1 MSDERRGG
9 SAAGPTTAGLTTAG
23 PSTAVAAR
31 NGVGFVSHEAT
42 LVERTGPGTTVV
54 VVPGLDGHE
63 VGPTDVLTWVWFP
76 ERSLP
81 AGQTEPAERD
91 LDGFWAATAFAL
103 DVVFTDGTRLSD
115 GASGAH
121 PFDQA
126 GAVDQARAVDQYG
139 DAVTPEAQDDA
150 RKQWVDQWNRRTV
163 ELSAH
168 VGRVVDRLEARL
180 GRADQPAPATGA
192 ASTGWISAGAV
203 ATGTDDG
210 AAAADRPVRGWLDD
224 VRIEPAGPA
233 TGALPADARPLDH
246 VRTTRGTH
254 SSGTFSRGNNAPLVG
269 LPHGGVFGLPMTN
282 AADSR
287 WPYAYQEHNRPSDN
301 RPTIQAF
308 ATSHLP
314 SPWMADR
321 GVFQVMPSPLADP
334 DVDRTARA
342 LGFDHVDELDGP
354 HRYRVT
360 LDQDV
365 TAEMTAGEFA
375 LAWRF
380 TGVRSIV
387 LDHHGVLRSCT
398 VRLEDGTAVVDALLD
413 DRAETPPHH
422 VHLRIANA
430 VADHTTFVDGLLR
443 GRVEVSGDTDVLL
456 GISTVS
462 AEDAAANLRAAGD
475 FDTMRRHAED
485 RWTAELDTLQVEGA
499 TPDQLVSLYSGLY
512 RAFLYPTRAGETAL
526 VRETDPA
533 GRPRHRSPYGDVLSE
548 PIRDEPGPEVVDGPL
563 TTTNG
568 FWDTY
573 RTAWPLLALLTPDT
587 AADLA
592 EGVVGHFTD
601 GGWTPRWSAPGAEDV
616 MTGTTSDTVFADL
629 VAKGV
634 DGFDV
639 AQAYRS
645 AVRNATVPA
654 RDRRVGRKG
663 SLPGLFRGYV
673 DTATGEGMS
682 WTLDAAI
689 NDWGVAVLANA
700 MADRAVAAGDDS
712 SAARYRAEHEWFAR
726 RSLQYRN
733 VFDRERGFFIGR
745 TPDGG
750 WRGAG
755 PDGGFDPDVWGSD
768 YTETNAWGTMFTAPH
783 DSAGVVDL
791 HGGPAA
797 FDQAFARFWARRE
810 TGGTDRSGS
819 YGFAIHEMT
828 EARDVRMGMLGLSNQ
843 PAHHIPFFPMSTGRH
858 DDAHRVVRECLE
870 RLFVGSDLGQGYPG
884 DEDNGEMSAWYVFA
898 TIGLYPLAPSTG
910 TYVIVPPSVRRTVLH
925 RAGGAST
932 VIETTGSGA
941 YIASVTV
948 DGEPW
953 ESVSIPHAVVVG
965 ASHIDVALAETP
977 QGWAADTRPTSASAL
992 HGYRDTPDD
1001 VLPVGVS
1008 PLTDDTGLSVVSLGA
1023 GESVVVPVTVSAA
1036 SLVTVTVAAA
1046 GTGSWRIVLRD
1057 ADGAAVHV
1065 LDGRDEVFDWDAQ
1078 TRVFPFAGGVD
1089 GGTLSF
1095 EALTPIALTQL
1106 QLVAA
1111 DGSAL

>member
-1 MSDERRGG
+1 MSDVRRGG
-9 SAAGPTTAGLTTAG
+9 PTTDSPTNTG
-23 PSTAVAAR
+23 PVTAVAAR
-31 NGVGFVSHEAT
+31 NGVGFVSQEAT
-42 LVERTGPGTTVV
+42 LVEQTGPGETVQV
-54 VVPGLDGHE
+54 LRGLTGRE

-81 AGQTEPAERD
+81 EGQTEPAVRD

-103 DVVFTDGTRLSD
+103 DVVFTDGTRLSEG
-115 GASGAH
+115 GA
-121 PFDQA
+121 
-126 GAVDQARAVDQYG
+126 RDQYG
-139 DAVTPEAQDDA
+139 DVVTPAGQDDA
-150 RKQWVDQWNRRTV
+150 GKQWVDQWNRRTV
-163 ELSAH
+163 DLSAAA
-168 VGRVVDRLEARL
+168 GRVVDRLEARL
-180 GRADQPAPATGA
+180 GRADRPASVGGP
-192 ASTGWISAGAV
+192 SA
-203 ATGTDDG
+203 
-210 AAAADRPVRGWLDD
+210 RSVRGWLDD

-282 AADSR
+282 ASDSR
-287 WPYAYQEHNRPSDN
+287 WPYAYQEHNRASDN

-321 GVFQVMPSPLADP
+321 GVFQVMPSPLASPDP
-334 DVDRTARA
+334 DRTARA

-354 HRYRVT
+354 HRYQVA
-360 LDQDV
+360 LDEGV
-365 TAEMTAGEFA
+365 TAELTAGEFA

-380 TGVRSIV
+380 TGARSVV
-387 LDHHGVLRSCT
+387 LDHHGVLRSCA
-398 VRLEDGTAVVDALLD
+398 VRVEDGTAVVDALLD

-430 VADHTTFVDGLLR
+430 VAEHTAFVDGELR
-443 GRVEVSGDTDVLL
+443 GWVEVAGDTDVLL

-462 AEDAAANLRAAGD
+462 AEDAVANLAAAGD
-475 FDTMRRHAED
+475 FDAMREHAEE
-485 RWTAELDTLQVEGA
+485 RWVAELDVLQVEGA
-499 TPDQLVSLYSGLY
+499 TEDQLVSLYSGLY
-512 RAFLYPTRAGETAL
+512 RAFLYPTRAGETA
-526 VRETDPA
+526 RT
-533 GRPRHRSPYGDVLSE
+533 GSPRHRSPYGAVLSE
-548 PIRDEPGPEVVDGPL
+548 PIRDEPGPEIVEGPL

-592 EGVVGHFTD
+592 EGVVGHFVD

-639 AQAYRS
+639 EQAYRS
-645 AVRNATVPA
+645 ALRNATVPSP
-654 RDRRVGRKG
+654 DRRVGRKG

-689 NDWGVAVLANA
+689 NDWGVAVLADA
-700 MADRAVAAGDDS
+700 MAQRAAAAGDT
-712 SAARYRAEHEWFAR
+712 AGGARYRAEHEWFAR

-733 VFDRERGFFIGR
+733 VFDRDRGFFIGR
-745 TPDGG
+745 TPDGS
-750 WRGAG
+750 WRAGA
-755 PDGGFDPDVWGSD
+755 DFDPDGWGSD

-783 DSAGVVDL
+783 DSAGIVDL

-797 FDQAFARFWARRE
+797 FDAAFDRFTERRE
-810 TGGTDRSGS
+810 TGRTDRSGS

-843 PAHHIPFFPMSTGRH
+843 PAHHIPFFPMATGRH
-858 DDAHRVVRECLE
+858 DDAHRIVRECLD

-910 TYVIVPPSVRRTVLH
+910 TYVLVPPAVRRTVL
-925 RAGGAST
+925 RRPGGSPT
-932 VIETTGSGA
+932 VIETAGTGRF
-941 YIASVTV
+941 IASVTV

-953 ESVSIPHAVVVG
+953 TSISIPHAVVVG
-965 ASHIDVALAETP
+965 ASRIVVALSETP
-977 QGWAADTRPTSASAL
+977 VGWAADTRPTSASEQ

-1001 VLPVGVS
+1001 VLPVGAS
-1008 PLTDDTGLSVVSLGA
+1008 PLTDDAGRTVVSLAA
-1023 GESVVVPVTVSAA
+1023 GESVDVPVSVAAA
-1036 SLVTVTVAAA
+1036 SLVTVTAATP
-1046 GTGSWRIVLRD
+1046 GTASWRITLRS
-1057 ADGAAVHV
+1057 ADGYVVHT
-1065 LDGRDEVFDWDAQ
+1065 LDGLDEEFAWAGQ

-1089 GGTLSF
+1089 GGTLTF
-1095 EALTPIALTQL
+1095 LALTPVALTQL

-1111 DGSAL
+1111 DGGTR

>member
-1 MSDERRGG
+1 MSDERRG
-9 SAAGPTTAGLTTAG
+9 SPTTDSPTSTG
-23 PSTAVAAR
+23 PVTAVAAR
-31 NGVGFVSHEAT
+31 NGVGFVSRQAT
-42 LVERTGPGTTVV
+42 LIEQTDPRGTVQ
-54 VVPGLDGHE
+54 VVPGFAGRE
-63 VGPTDVLTWVWFP
+63 VGLTDVLTWVWFP

-81 AGQTEPAERD
+81 EGQTEPGVSD
-91 LDGFWAATAFAL
+91 LDRFWAATAFAL
-103 DVVFTDGTRLSD
+103 DVVFTDRTRLSD
-115 GASGAH
+115 GVGDAL
-121 PFDQA
+121 
-126 GAVDQARAVDQYG
+126 ARDQYG

-163 ELSAH
+163 DLSA
-168 VGRVVDRLEARL
+168 VAGKVVDRLEARL
-180 GRADQPAPATGA
+180 GRADGPASADGPDPAVDRAVRADAGPAADA
-192 ASTGWISAGAV
+192 ASA
-203 ATGTDDG
+203 ATVRT
-210 AAAADRPVRGWLDD
+210 VRGWLDD
-224 VRIEPAGPA
+224 VRIEPAGPG
-233 TGALPADARPLDH
+233 TGAVPPGGRPLDS

-282 AADSR
+282 ASDSR

-301 RPTIQAF
+301 RPAIQAF

-321 GVFQVMPSPLADP
+321 GVFQVMPSPLAEP

-354 HRYRVT
+354 HRYRVG
-360 LDQDV
+360 LDEGV

-380 TGVRSIV
+380 TGVRSVV
-387 LDHHGVLRSCT
+387 LDHHGVLRSCS
-398 VRLEDGTAVVDALLD
+398 VRLEDGAVVVDALLD
-413 DRAETPPHH
+413 DRPETPPHH
-422 VHLRIANA
+422 VHVRIINA
-430 VADHTTFVDGLLR
+430 VAEHTTVVDGELR
-443 GRVEVSGDTDVLL
+443 GWVEVTGDTDVLL

-462 AEDAAANLRAAGD
+462 AEDAVANLRAAGD
-475 FDTMRRHAED
+475 FTAMREQAED
-485 RWTAELDTLQVEGA
+485 RWVAELDVLQVEGA
-499 TPDQLVSLYSGLY
+499 TDDQLVSLYSGLY

-526 VRETDPA
+526 DGT
-533 GRPRHRSPYGDVLSE
+533 PRHRSPYGDVLSE

-639 AQAYRS
+639 EQAYRS

-689 NDWGVAVLANA
+689 NDWGVAVLARV
-700 MADRAVAAGDDS
+700 MAERAAAAGD
-712 SAARYRAEHEWFAR
+712 AAGEARYRAEHEWFAR

-745 TPDGG
+745 TPDGS
-750 WRGAG
+750 WRDDSD

-783 DSAGVVDL
+783 DGAGVVDL
-791 HGGPAA
+791 HGGPAG
-797 FDQAFARFWARRE
+797 FDAAFARFSARPE
-810 TGGTDRSGS
+810 TGATDRSGS

-828 EARDVRMGMLGLSNQ
+828 EARDIRMGMLGLSNQ
-843 PAHHIPFFPMSTGRH
+843 PAHHIPFFPMFTGRH
-858 DDAHRVVRECLE
+858 DDAHRIVRECLD

-910 TYVIVPPSVRRTVLH
+910 TYVLVPPSVRRTVL
-925 RAGGAST
+925 RPPGSGSPT
-932 VIETTGSGA
+932 VIETTGTGRFIGA
-941 YIASVTV
+941 VTV
-948 DGEPW
+948 DDEPW
-953 ESVSIPHAVVVG
+953 GSISIPHAVVVG
-965 ASHIDVALAETP
+965 ASWIVVALSETP
-977 QGWAADTRPTSASAL
+977 VGWAADTRPTSASEQ

-1001 VLPVGVS
+1001 VLPVGAS
-1008 PLTDDTGLSVVSLGA
+1008 PLTDDTGLTQVALAA
-1023 GESVVVPVTVSAA
+1023 GEGVVVPVTVAAA
-1036 SLVTVTVAAA
+1036 SLVTVTAAAA
-1046 GTGSWRIVLRD
+1046 GTASWRIVLRD
-1057 ADGAAVHV
+1057 ADERVVHQ
-1065 LDGRDEVFDWDAQ
+1065 LDAQDEEFVWAGQ
-1078 TRVFPFAGGVD
+1078 TRVFPFAGGVSA
-1089 GGTLSF
+1089 GTLSF
-1095 EALTPIALTQL
+1095 EAVTPVTLTQL
-1106 QLVAA
+1106 QCIAA
-1111 DGSAL
+1111 DGSPS

>member
-1 MSDERRGG
+1 MSDVRRGG
-9 SAAGPTTAGLTTAG
+9 PTAVGPTAGPT
-23 PSTAVAAR
+23 TAVAAR
-31 NGVGFVSHEAT
+31 NGVGFVSQEAT
-42 LVERTGPGTTVV
+42 LIEQTGPGATVV
-54 VVPGLDGHE
+54 VVPGPAGQE

-81 AGQTEPAERD
+81 DGQTEPAEAD

-103 DVVFTDGTRLSD
+103 DIVFTDGTRLSV
-115 GASGAH
+115 GSGT
-121 PFDQA
+121 DS
-126 GAVDQARAVDQYG
+126 ARDQYG
-139 DAVTPEAQDDA
+139 DIVTPEAQDDA

-163 ELSAH
+163 DLSAH
-168 VGRVVDRLEARL
+168 AGRVVDRLEARL
-180 GRADQPAPATGA
+180 GRTDRPAPAPA
-192 ASTGWISAGAV
+192 PDP
-203 ATGTDDG
+203 TDG
-210 AAAADRPVRGWLDD
+210 VVRTVRGWLDD

-301 RPTIQAF
+301 RPAVQAF

-360 LDQDV
+360 LDEGV

-387 LDHHGVLRSCT
+387 LDHHGVLRSCE
-398 VRLEDGTAVVDALLD
+398 VRIEDGTTIVDALLD

-422 VHLRIANA
+422 VHLRIGNA
-430 VADHTTFVDGLLR
+430 VAEHTTVVDGLLR
-443 GRVEVSGDTDVLL
+443 GSVEVAGDSDVLL

-462 AEDAAANLRAAGD
+462 AADAVANLDAAGD
-475 FDTMRRHAED
+475 FDAMRRHAED
-485 RWTAELDTLQVEGA
+485 RWVAELDTLQVEGA
-499 TPDQLVSLYSGLY
+499 TEDQLVSIYSGLY

-526 VRETDPA
+526 VHQDDPA
-533 GRPRHRSPYGDVLSE
+533 GSPRHRSPYGSVLTE

-592 EGVVGHFTD
+592 EGVVGHFAD

-634 DGFDV
+634 DGFDLE
-639 AQAYRS
+639 QAYRS
-645 AVRNATVPA
+645 ALRNATVPA

-689 NDWGVAVLANA
+689 NDWGVAVLADA
-700 MADRAVAAGDDS
+700 LADRAVGAGDDVG
-712 SAARYRAEHEWFAR
+712 AARYRAEHEWFAR

-745 TPDGG
+745 TPDGA
-750 WRGAG
+750 WR
-755 PDGGFDPDVWGSD
+755 DDFDPDVWGSD

-783 DSAGVVDL
+783 DSAGVVQL
-791 HGGPAA
+791 HGGPAG
-797 FDQAFARFWARRE
+797 FDDAFARFWARRE

-828 EARDVRMGMLGLSNQ
+828 EARDIRMGMLGLSNQ
-843 PAHHIPFFPMSTGRH
+843 PAHHIPFLPMATGRH

-870 RLFVGSDLGQGYPG
+870 RLFVGSDIGQGYPG

-910 TYVIVPPSVRRTVLH
+910 TYVIVPPSVRRTVLN
-925 RAGGAST
+925 RAGGSPT

-941 YIASVTV
+941 FIAAVTV

-965 ASHIDVALAETP
+965 ASRIEVALTDTP
-977 QGWAADTRPTSASAL
+977 RGWAADSRPASASVL

-1001 VLPVGVS
+1001 VLPVGAS
-1008 PLTDDTGLSVVSLGA
+1008 PLTDDTGATVVALEA
-1023 GESVVVPVTVSAA
+1023 GESATVPVTVEAV

-1046 GTGSWRIVLRD
+1046 GTASWRIVLRD
-1057 ADGAAVHV
+1057 VDGAAVHV
-1065 LDGRDEVFDWDAQ
+1065 LEGRDEVFDWAGQ
-1078 TRVFPFAGGVD
+1078 TRVFPFDGGVH
-1089 GGTLSF
+1089 GGTLTF
-1095 EALTPIALTQL
+1095 HALTPITLSQL
-1106 QLVAA
+1106 QLIAA
-1111 DGSAL
+1111 DGTS

>member
-9 SAAGPTTAGLTTAG
+9 PTADSPTNTGPV
-23 PSTAVAAR
+23 TAVAAR
-31 NGVGFVSHEAT
+31 NGVGFVSQQAT
-42 LVERTGPGTTVV
+42 LVEQTDPRGTVQ
-54 VVPGLDGHE
+54 VVPGFAGRE
-63 VGPTDVLTWVWFP
+63 VGRADVLTWVWFP

-81 AGQTEPAERD
+81 EGQTEPAVRD

-103 DVVFTDGTRLSD
+103 DIVFTDGTRLSEG
-115 GASGAH
+115 GA
-121 PFDQA
+121 
-126 GAVDQARAVDQYG
+126 RDQYG
-139 DAVTPEAQDDA
+139 EPVTPEAQDDA

-163 ELSAH
+163 DLSA
-168 VGRVVDRLEARL
+168 VAGRVVDRLEARL
-180 GRADQPAPATGA
+180 GRADRPATVDG
-192 ASTGWISAGAV
+192 SDSA
-203 ATGTDDG
+203 
-210 AAAADRPVRGWLDD
+210 VRGWLDD
-224 VRIEPAGPA
+224 VRIEPAGLR
-233 TGALPADARPLDH
+233 TGAVPPGCRPLDH

-282 AADSR
+282 ASDNR

-321 GVFQVMPSPLADP
+321 GVFQVMPSPLVSP
-334 DVDRTARA
+334 DVDRAARA

-360 LDQDV
+360 LDEGV
-365 TAEMTAGEFA
+365 AAEMTAGEFA

-380 TGVRSIV
+380 TGIRSVV
-387 LDHHGVLRSCT
+387 LDHHGVLRSCS

-422 VHLRIANA
+422 VYVRIAHA
-430 VADHTTFVDGLLR
+430 VADNTAFVDGELR
-443 GRVEVSGDTDVLL
+443 GWIEVAGDTDVLL

-462 AEDAAANLRAAGD
+462 AEDAVANLAAAGD
-475 FDTMRRHAED
+475 FDTMREHAEE
-485 RWTAELDTLQVEGA
+485 RWVAELDVLRVEGA
-499 TPDQLVSLYSGLY
+499 TEDQLVSLYSGLY

-526 VRETDPA
+526 DGT
-533 GRPRHRSPYGDVLSE
+533 PRHRSPYGDVLTE

-592 EGVVGHFTD
+592 EGVVGHFAD

-639 AQAYRS
+639 EQAYRS

-689 NDWGVAVLANA
+689 NDWGVAVLARV
-700 MADRAVAAGDDS
+700 MAERAAAAGD
-712 SAARYRAEHEWFAR
+712 AGGEARYRAEHEWFAR

-745 TPDGG
+745 TPDGC
-750 WRGAG
+750 WR
-755 PDGGFDPDVWGSD
+755 DDFDPDVWGSD

-783 DSAGVVDL
+783 DGAGVVDL

-797 FDQAFARFWARRE
+797 FDEAFARFSERRE
-810 TGGTDRSGS
+810 TGGTEHSGS

-828 EARDVRMGMLGLSNQ
+828 EARDIRMGMLGLSNQ
-843 PAHHIPFFPMSTGRH
+843 PAHHIPFFPMFTGRH
-858 DDAHRVVRECLE
+858 DDAHRIVRECLD

-910 TYVIVPPSVRRTVLH
+910 TYVLVPPSVRRTVL
-925 RAGGAST
+925 RPPGNGSPT
-932 VIETTGSGA
+932 VIETTGTGRF
-941 YIASVTV
+941 IAAVTV
-948 DGEPW
+948 DDEPW
-953 ESVSIPHAVVVG
+953 ESISIPHAVVVG
-965 ASHIDVALAETP
+965 ASRIVVALSETP
-977 QGWAADTRPTSASAL
+977 VGWAADTRPTSASEH

-1008 PLTDDTGLSVVSLGA
+1008 PLTDDTGLTRVALAA
-1023 GESVVVPVTVSAA
+1023 GESVVVPVTVAAA
-1036 SLVTVTVAAA
+1036 SLVTVTAAEA
-1046 GTGSWRIVLRD
+1046 GRSSWRITLRD
-1057 ADGAAVHV
+1057 ADDRVVHQ
-1065 LDGRDEVFDWDAQ
+1065 LDAQDEEFVWAGQ
-1078 TRVFPFAGGVD
+1078 TRVFPFAGGVSA
-1089 GGTLSF
+1089 GTLSF
-1095 EALTPIALTQL
+1095 EAVTPVTLTQL

-1111 DGSAL
+1111 DGSAS

>member
-1 MSDERRGG
+1 MSDARRGG
-9 SAAGPTTAGLTTAG
+9 PT
-23 PSTAVAAR
+23 TAVAAR
-31 NGVGFVSHEAT
+31 NGVGFVSQEAT
-42 LVERTGPGTTVV
+42 PIAQTDARGTVQV
-54 VVPGLDGHE
+54 LPEHAGRE

-81 AGQTEPAERD
+81 EGQTEPTVPD

-103 DVVFTDGTRLSD
+103 DVVFTDGTRLSAG
-115 GASGAH
+115 GA
-121 PFDQA
+121 
-126 GAVDQARAVDQYG
+126 RDQYG
-139 DAVTPEAQDDA
+139 DAVTPEGQDDA

-163 ELSAH
+163 DLSAH
-168 VGRVVDRLEARL
+168 AGKVVDRLEARL
-180 GRADQPAPATGA
+180 GRSDRPAPA
-192 ASTGWISAGAV
+192 AGSGRA
-203 ATGTDDG
+203 
-210 AAAADRPVRGWLDD
+210 VRGWLDD
-224 VRIEPAGPA
+224 VRIEPAGPG
-233 TGALPADARPLDH
+233 TGAVPPGRRPLDF

-254 SSGTFSRGNNAPLVG
+254 SSGTFSRGNTAPLVG
-269 LPHGGVFGLPMTN
+269 LPHGGVFGLPMTRASDN
-282 AADSR
+282 R

-321 GVFQVMPSPLADP
+321 GVFQVMPSPLASP
-334 DVDRTARA
+334 HVDRTARA

-354 HRYRVT
+354 HRYRVA
-360 LDQDV
+360 LDEGV

-380 TGVRSIV
+380 TGVRSVV

-398 VRLEDGTAVVDALLD
+398 VRLEDGTAVIDALLD

-422 VHLRIANA
+422 VHVRIANA
-430 VADHTTFVDGLLR
+430 VADHTTIVDGELR
-443 GRVEVSGDTDVLL
+443 GWIEVTGDTDVLL

-462 AEDAAANLRAAGD
+462 AEGAVADLDAAGD
-475 FDTMRRHAED
+475 FDTMREHAEE
-485 RWTAELDTLQVEGA
+485 RWVAELDVIQVEGA
-499 TPDQLVSLYSGLY
+499 TEDQLVSLYSGLY

-526 VRETDPA
+526 TGSPK
-533 GRPRHRSPYGDVLSE
+533 HRSPYGSVLSE

-634 DGFDV
+634 DAFDV

-645 AVRNATVPA
+645 ALRNATVPA

-663 SLPGLFRGYV
+663 SLAGLFRGYV

-682 WTLDAAI
+682 WTLDAAV
-689 NDWGVAVLANA
+689 NDWGVAVLAGA
-700 MADRAVAAGDDS
+700 MADRAAADGDP
-712 SAARYRAEHEWFAR
+712 AGEARYRAEHEWFAR

-733 VFDRERGFFIGR
+733 VFDRERGFFVGR

-750 WRGAG
+750 WRGTG
-755 PDGGFDPDVWGSD
+755 PDDAFDPDVWGSD

-783 DSAGVVDL
+783 DGAGVVDL
-791 HGGPAA
+791 HGGPAG
-797 FDQAFARFWARRE
+797 FDEAFARFWARRE
-810 TGGTDRSGS
+810 TGATDRSGS

-828 EARDVRMGMLGLSNQ
+828 EARDIRMGMLGLSNQ

-858 DDAHRVVRECLE
+858 DDAHRIVRECLE

-884 DEDNGEMSAWYVFA
+884 DEDNGEMSGWYVFA

-910 TYVIVPPSVRRTVLH
+910 TYVIVPPSVRRSVLH
-925 RAGGAST
+925 REGGRST

-941 YIASVTV
+941 FIASVTV

-953 ESVSIPHAVVVG
+953 ASISIPHAVVRG
-965 ASHIDVALAETP
+965 ASHIVVALSETP
-977 QGWAADTRPTSASAL
+977 TGWASDTRPASASAV

-1001 VLPVGVS
+1001 VLPVGAS
-1008 PLTDDTGLSVVSLGA
+1008 PLTDDTGSTQVALAA
-1023 GESVVVPVTVSAA
+1023 GESVVVPVTVAAA
-1036 SLVTVTVAAA
+1036 SLVTVTAAVA
-1046 GTGSWRIVLRD
+1046 GRSSWRITLRD
-1057 ADGAAVHV
+1057 AEERLVHE
-1065 LDGRDEVFDWDAQ
+1065 LDGRDEEFTWPGQ

-1089 GGTLSF
+1089 DGTLTFS
-1095 EALTPIALTQL
+1095 AVAPVVLTQL
-1106 QLVAA
+1106 QLIAA
-1111 DGSAL
+1111 DGAAH

>member
-1 MSDERRGG
+1 MSDARRGG
-9 SAAGPTTAGLTTAG
+9 PEAADPTTVG
-23 PSTAVAAR
+23 PNTAVAAR

-42 LVERTGPGTTVV
+42 PVEQTDPGETVQV
-54 VVPGLDGHE
+54 LPGSAGRE
-63 VGPTDVLTWVWFP
+63 VGPADVLTWVWFP

-81 AGQTEPAERD
+81 EGQTEPAVSD

-103 DVVFTDGTRLSD
+103 DIVFTDGTRLSEG
-115 GASGAH
+115 GA
-121 PFDQA
+121 
-126 GAVDQARAVDQYG
+126 RDQYG

-163 ELSAH
+163 DLSAH

-180 GRADQPAPATGA
+180 GRADRPAPVTGP
-192 ASTGWISAGAV
+192 
-203 ATGTDDG
+203 
-210 AAAADRPVRGWLDD
+210 DRPVRGWVDD
-224 VRIEPAGPA
+224 VRIEPVDPA

-282 AADSR
+282 AADNR

-301 RPTIQAF
+301 RPAIQAF

-354 HRYRVT
+354 HRYRVA
-360 LDQDV
+360 LDAGV

-387 LDHHGVLRSCT
+387 LDHHGVLRSST

-422 VHLRIANA
+422 VHLRITNA
-430 VADHTTFVDGLLR
+430 LAEHTTFVDGLLR

-462 AEDAAANLRAAGD
+462 AEDAAANLDAAGD
-475 FDTMRRHAED
+475 FDAMRRHAED

-499 TPDQLVSLYSGLY
+499 TRDQLVSLYSGLY

-526 VRETDPA
+526 VHQTDPA
-533 GRPRHRSPYGDVLSE
+533 GSPRHRSPYGDVLSE

-700 MADRAVAAGDDS
+700 MADRAVAAGDDVG
-712 SAARYRAEHEWFAR
+712 AARHRAEHEWFAR

-745 TPDGG
+745 TPDGN
-750 WRGAG
+750 WRDAG
-755 PDGGFDPDVWGSD
+755 PAADSDPDGGFDPDVWGSD

-783 DSAGVVDL
+783 DGAGVVDL

-828 EARDVRMGMLGLSNQ
+828 EARDIRMGMLGLSNQ
-843 PAHHIPFFPMSTGRH
+843 PAHHIPFFPMFTGRH
-858 DDAHRVVRECLE
+858 DDAHRIVRECLE

-910 TYVIVPPSVRRTVLH
+910 TYVLVPPSVRRTVLN
-925 RAGGAST
+925 RGGGAST

-965 ASHIDVALAETP
+965 ATRIEVALAETP
-977 QGWAADTRPTSASAL
+977 QGWAADSRPASASAL

-1001 VLPVGVS
+1001 VLPVGAS
-1008 PLTDDTGLSVVSLGA
+1008 PLTDDTGATVVSLGA
-1023 GESVVVPVTVSAA
+1023 GESVVVPVTVSQA
-1036 SLVTVTVAAA
+1036 SLVTVTVATA
-1046 GTGSWRIVLRD
+1046 GTGAWRIVLRD
-1057 ADGAAVHV
+1057 TDGAAVHV
-1065 LDGRDEVFDWDAQ
+1065 LVGADETFDRDGQ
-1078 TRVFPFAGGVD
+1078 TRAFPFAGGVD
-1089 GGTLSF
+1089 GGTLAF
-1095 EALTPIALTQL
+1095 EALTPVALTQL
-1106 QLVAA
+1106 QLIAA
-1111 DGSAL
+1111 DGTAR

>member
-1 MSDERRGG
+1 MSDVRRGG
-9 SAAGPTTAGLTTAG
+9 PTTDSPTNTG
-23 PSTAVAAR
+23 PVTAVAAR
-31 NGVGFVSHEAT
+31 NRVGFVSQQAT
-42 LVERTGPGTTVV
+42 LVEQIGPGETVQV
-54 VVPGLDGHE
+54 LPGPTGRE

-81 AGQTEPAERD
+81 DGQTEPTVED

-115 GASGAH
+115 
-121 PFDQA
+121 DA
-126 GAVDQARAVDQYG
+126 GRDQYG
-139 DAVTPEAQDDA
+139 DVVTPAAQDDA

-163 ELSAH
+163 DLSASA
-168 VGRVVDRLEARL
+168 GRVVDHLEARL
-180 GRADQPAPATGA
+180 GRADRPAPVSGR
-192 ASTGWISAGAV
+192 SGRS
-203 ATGTDDG
+203 
-210 AAAADRPVRGWLDD
+210 VRGWLDD

-233 TGALPADARPLDH
+233 TGALPAVARPLDH

-254 SSGTFSRGNNAPLVG
+254 SSGTFSRGNTAPLVG

-282 AADSR
+282 ASDSR
-287 WPYAYQEHNRPSDN
+287 WPYAYQEHNRASDN

-321 GVFQVMPSPLADP
+321 GVFQVMPSPLASPDP
-334 DVDRTARA
+334 DRTARA
-342 LGFDHVDELDGP
+342 LGFDHADEQDGP
-354 HRYRVT
+354 HRYRVA
-360 LDQDV
+360 LDRGV
-365 TAEMTAGEFA
+365 TAELTAGEFA
-375 LAWRF
+375 LGLRF
-380 TGVRSIV
+380 TGTRSVV

-398 VRLEDGTAVVDALLD
+398 VRVEDGTAVVDALLD

-430 VADHTTFVDGLLR
+430 VAEHTAFVDGELR
-443 GRVEVSGDTDVLL
+443 GWIEVAGDTDVLL

-462 AEDAAANLRAAGD
+462 ADDARANLRAAGD
-475 FDTMRRHAED
+475 VDAMRRHAED
-485 RWTAELDTLQVEGA
+485 RWTAELDTLHVEGA
-499 TPDQLVSLYSGLY
+499 TEDQLVSLYSGLY
-512 RAFLYPTRAGETAL
+512 RAFLHPTRAGETA
-526 VRETDPA
+526 RDGT
-533 GRPRHRSPYGDVLSE
+533 PRHRSPYGDVLAE
-548 PIRDEPGPEVVDGPL
+548 PIRDDPGPEVVDGPL

-592 EGVVGHFTD
+592 EGVVGHFVD

-639 AQAYRS
+639 PGAYRS
-645 AVRNATVPA
+645 ALRNATVPSP
-654 RDRRVGRKG
+654 DRRVGRKG
-663 SLPGLFRGYV
+663 SLPGDFRGYV

-689 NDWGVAVLANA
+689 NDWGVAVLADA
-700 MADRAVAAGDDS
+700 MAQRAAAAGDT
-712 SAARYRAEHEWFAR
+712 AGGARYRAEHEWFAR

-733 VFDRERGFFIGR
+733 VFDRDRGFFIGR
-745 TPDGG
+745 TPDGS
-750 WRGAG
+750 WRGGA
-755 PDGGFDPDVWGSD
+755 DFDPDVWGSD

-783 DSAGVVDL
+783 DSAGIVDL

-797 FDQAFARFWARRE
+797 FDAAFDRFTERRE
-810 TGGTDRSGS
+810 TGRTDRSGS

-843 PAHHIPFFPMSTGRH
+843 PAHHIPFFPMATGRH
-858 DDAHRVVRECLE
+858 DDAHRIVRECLD

-910 TYVIVPPSVRRTVLH
+910 TYVLVPPAVRRTVL
-925 RAGGAST
+925 RRPGGSPT
-932 VIETTGSGA
+932 VIETAGTGRF
-941 YIASVTV
+941 IASVTV
-948 DGEPW
+948 DDEPW
-953 ESVSIPHAVVVG
+953 ASVSIPHAVVVG
-965 ASHIDVALAETP
+965 ASRIVVALSETP
-977 QGWAADTRPTSASAL
+977 VGWAADTRPTSASEL

-1001 VLPVGVS
+1001 VLPVGAS
-1008 PLTDDTGLSVVSLGA
+1008 PLTDDTGLTRVALAA
-1023 GESVVVPVTVSAA
+1023 GESVVVPVTVAAA
-1036 SLVTVTVAAA
+1036 SLVTVTAAEP
-1046 GTGSWRIVLRD
+1046 GRSSWRITLRD
-1057 ADGAAVHV
+1057 ADERVVHE
-1065 LDGRDEVFDWDAQ
+1065 LDAQDEEFVWPGQ
-1078 TRVFPFAGGVD
+1078 TRVFPFAGGVSA
-1089 GGTLSF
+1089 GTLSF
-1095 EALTPIALTQL
+1095 EAVTPVTLTQL

-1111 DGSAL
+1111 DRSRS

>member
-1 MSDERRGG
+1 MSDVRRGG
-9 SAAGPTTAGLTTAG
+9 PTTESPTNTG
-23 PSTAVAAR
+23 PVTAVAAR
-31 NGVGFVSHEAT
+31 NGVGFVSQQAT
-42 LVERTGPGTTVV
+42 LIEQVDPRGTVQV
-54 VVPGLDGHE
+54 LPGLVGRE

-81 AGQTEPAERD
+81 EGQTEPAVRD

-103 DVVFTDGTRLSD
+103 DIVFTDGTRLSEG
-115 GASGAH
+115 GA
-121 PFDQA
+121 
-126 GAVDQARAVDQYG
+126 RDQYG
-139 DAVTPEAQDDA
+139 DPVTPEAQDDA

-163 ELSAH
+163 GLSAH
-168 VGRVVDRLEARL
+168 AGKVVDRLEARL
-180 GRADQPAPATGA
+180 GRADRPD
-192 ASTGWISAGAV
+192 SV
-203 ATGTDDG
+203 DG
-210 AAAADRPVRGWLDD
+210 PGRTVRGWVDD
-224 VRIEPAGPA
+224 VRIEPAGPG
-233 TGALPADARPLDH
+233 TGAVPPGGRPLDS

-269 LPHGGVFGLPMTN
+269 LPHCGVFGLPMTN
-282 AADSR
+282 ASDSR

-301 RPTIQAF
+301 RPAIQAF

-321 GVFQVMPSPLADP
+321 GVFQVMPSPLAEP
-334 DVDRTARA
+334 DVDRTTRA

-360 LDQDV
+360 LDEGV

-380 TGVRSIV
+380 TGVRSVV
-387 LDHHGVLRSCT
+387 LDHHGVLRSCS

-422 VHLRIANA
+422 VHARIAHA
-430 VADHTTFVDGLLR
+430 VADHTAFVDGELR
-443 GRVEVSGDTDVLL
+443 GWIEVAGDTDVLL

-462 AEDAAANLRAAGD
+462 AEDAVADLAAAGD
-475 FDTMRRHAED
+475 FDAMREHAEQ
-485 RWTAELDTLQVEGA
+485 RWVAELDVLQVEGA
-499 TPDQLVSLYSGLY
+499 TEDQLVSLYSGLY

-526 VRETDPA
+526 DGT
-533 GRPRHRSPYGDVLSE
+533 PRHRSPYGDVLAE

-639 AQAYRS
+639 EQAYRS
-645 AVRNATVPA
+645 ALRNATVPA

-682 WTLDAAI
+682 WTLDAAV
-689 NDWGVAVLANA
+689 NDWGVAVLARV
-700 MADRAVAAGDDS
+700 MAERAAAAGDASGD
-712 SAARYRAEHEWFAR
+712 ARYRAEHEWFAR

-745 TPDGG
+745 MPDGG
-750 WRGAG
+750 WR
-755 PDGGFDPDVWGSD
+755 DDFDPDVWGSD

-783 DSAGVVDL
+783 DGAGVVDL

-797 FDQAFARFWARRE
+797 FDEAFARFSARRE

-828 EARDVRMGMLGLSNQ
+828 EARDIRMGMLGLSNQ
-843 PAHHIPFFPMSTGRH
+843 PAHHIPFFPMFTGRH
-858 DDAHRVVRECLE
+858 DDAHRIVRECLD

-910 TYVIVPPSVRRTVLH
+910 TYVLVPPSVRRTVL
-925 RAGGAST
+925 RPPGNGSPT
-932 VIETTGSGA
+932 VIETTGTGRF
-941 YIASVTV
+941 IAAVTV
-948 DGEPW
+948 DDEPW
-953 ESVSIPHAVVVG
+953 ESISIPHAVVVG
-965 ASHIDVALAETP
+965 ASRIVVALSETP
-977 QGWAADTRPTSASAL
+977 VGWAADTRPTSASEQ

-1001 VLPVGVS
+1001 VLPVGAS
-1008 PLTDDTGLSVVSLGA
+1008 PLTDDTGLARVALAA
-1023 GESVVVPVTVSAA
+1023 GESVVVPVTVGAA
-1036 SLVTVTVAAA
+1036 SLVTVTAAEA
-1046 GTGSWRIVLRD
+1046 GRSSWRITLRD
-1057 ADGAAVHV
+1057 ADDRVVHE
-1065 LDGRDEVFDWDAQ
+1065 LDAQDEEFVWAGQ
-1078 TRVFPFAGGVD
+1078 TRVFPFAGGVSA
-1089 GGTLSF
+1089 GTLSF
-1095 EALTPIALTQL
+1095 DAVTPVTLTQL
-1106 QLVAA
+1106 QLIAA
-1111 DGSAL
+1111 NGSRS

>member
-1 MSDERRGG
+1 MSDVRRGG
-9 SAAGPTTAGLTTAG
+9 PTTDSPTNTG
-23 PSTAVAAR
+23 PVTAVAAR
-31 NGVGFVSHEAT
+31 IGVGFVSQQAI
-42 LVERTGPGTTVV
+42 LVEQTGPGETVQV
-54 VVPGLDGHE
+54 LPGLTGRE

-81 AGQTEPAERD
+81 DGQTEPTVED

-115 GASGAH
+115 
-121 PFDQA
+121 DA
-126 GAVDQARAVDQYG
+126 GRDQYG
-139 DAVTPEAQDDA
+139 DVVTPAAQDDA

-163 ELSAH
+163 DLSASA
-168 VGRVVDRLEARL
+168 GRVVDHLEARL
-180 GRADQPAPATGA
+180 GRADRPAPVSGR
-192 ASTGWISAGAV
+192 SGRS
-203 ATGTDDG
+203 
-210 AAAADRPVRGWLDD
+210 VRGWLDD

-233 TGALPADARPLDH
+233 TGALPAVARPLDH

-254 SSGTFSRGNNAPLVG
+254 SSGTFSRGNTAPLVG

-282 AADSR
+282 ASDSR
-287 WPYAYQEHNRPSDN
+287 WPYAYQEHNRASDN

-321 GVFQVMPSPLADP
+321 GVFQVMPSPLASPDP
-334 DVDRTARA
+334 DRTARA
-342 LGFDHVDELDGP
+342 LGFDHADEQDGP
-354 HRYRVT
+354 HRYRVA
-360 LDQDV
+360 LDHGV
-365 TAEMTAGEFA
+365 TAELTAGEFA
-375 LAWRF
+375 LGLRF
-380 TGVRSIV
+380 TGARSVV

-398 VRLEDGTAVVDALLD
+398 VRVEDGTAVVDALLD

-430 VADHTTFVDGLLR
+430 VAEHTAFVDGELR
-443 GRVEVSGDTDVLL
+443 GWVEVAGDTDVLL

-462 AEDAAANLRAAGD
+462 ADDARANLRAAGD
-475 FDTMRRHAED
+475 VDAMRRHAED
-485 RWTAELDTLQVEGA
+485 RWTAELDTLHVEGA
-499 TPDQLVSLYSGLY
+499 TEDQLVSLYSGLY
-512 RAFLYPTRAGETAL
+512 RAFLHPTRAGETA
-526 VRETDPA
+526 RDGT
-533 GRPRHRSPYGDVLSE
+533 PRHRSPYGDVLAE

-592 EGVVGHFTD
+592 EGVVGHFVD

-639 AQAYRS
+639 PGAYRS
-645 AVRNATVPA
+645 ALRNATVPSP
-654 RDRRVGRKG
+654 DRRVGRKG
-663 SLPGLFRGYV
+663 SLPGEFRGYV

-689 NDWGVAVLANA
+689 NDWGVAVLADA
-700 MADRAVAAGDDS
+700 MARRAVAAGDT
-712 SAARYRAEHEWFAR
+712 AGGARYRAEHEWFAR

-733 VFDRERGFFIGR
+733 VFDRDRGFFIGR
-745 TPDGG
+745 APDGS
-750 WRGAG
+750 WRAGA
-755 PDGGFDPDVWGSD
+755 DFDPDVWGSD

-783 DSAGVVDL
+783 DSAGIVDL

-797 FDQAFARFWARRE
+797 FDAAFDRFTERRE
-810 TGGTDRSGS
+810 TGRTDRSGS

-843 PAHHIPFFPMSTGRH
+843 PAHHIPFFPMATGRH
-858 DDAHRVVRECLE
+858 DDAHRIIRECLD

-910 TYVIVPPSVRRTVLH
+910 TYVLVPPAVRRTVL
-925 RAGGAST
+925 RRPGGSPT
-932 VIETTGSGA
+932 VIETAGA
-941 YIASVTV
+941 GRFIASVTV
-948 DGEPW
+948 DDEPW
-953 ESVSIPHAVVVG
+953 ASVSIPHAVVVG
-965 ASHIDVALAETP
+965 ASRIVVALSETP
-977 QGWAADTRPTSASAL
+977 VGWAADTRPTSASEL

-1001 VLPVGVS
+1001 VLPVGAS
-1008 PLTDDTGLSVVSLGA
+1008 PLTDDTGLTRVALAA
-1023 GESVVVPVTVSAA
+1023 GESVVVPVTVAAA
-1036 SLVTVTVAAA
+1036 SLVTVTAAEP
-1046 GTGSWRIVLRD
+1046 GRSSWRITLRD
-1057 ADGAAVHV
+1057 ADERVVHE
-1065 LDGRDEVFDWDAQ
+1065 LDAQDEEFVWPGQ
-1078 TRVFPFAGGVD
+1078 TRVFPFAGGVSA
-1089 GGTLSF
+1089 GTLSF
-1095 EALTPIALTQL
+1095 EAVTPVTLTQL

-1111 DGSAL
+1111 DRSRS

>member
-1 MSDERRGG
+1 MSDARRGG
-9 SAAGPTTAGLTTAG
+9 PEAAGSSTAG

-42 LVERTGPGTTVV
+42 SIEQTDPRGTVQVLPGFA
-54 VVPGLDGHE
+54 GRQ

-81 AGQTEPAERD
+81 EGQTEPAVDD

-103 DVVFTDGTRLSD
+103 DIVFTDGTRLSEG
-115 GASGAH
+115 GAR
-121 PFDQA
+121 
-126 GAVDQARAVDQYG
+126 DQARAHDQARADDQYG
-139 DAVTPEAQDDA
+139 DAVTPAAQDDA

-163 ELSAH
+163 DLSAH
-168 VGRVVDRLEARL
+168 AGKVVDRLEARL
-180 GRADQPAPATGA
+180 GRPDRPAPDTGSGRA
-192 ASTGWISAGAV
+192 
-203 ATGTDDG
+203 
-210 AAAADRPVRGWLDD
+210 VRGWLDD

-233 TGALPADARPLDH
+233 TGALPAGARPLDH

-282 AADSR
+282 ASDGR

-321 GVFQVMPSPLADP
+321 GVFQVMPSPQTEP

-354 HRYRVT
+354 HRYRVA
-360 LDQDV
+360 LDHGV

-375 LAWRF
+375 LGFRF
-380 TGVRSIV
+380 MSVRSVV
-387 LDHHGVLRSCT
+387 LDHHGVLRSCEVRVEDHT
-398 VRLEDGTAVVDALLD
+398 VVVDALLD

-422 VHLRIANA
+422 VHLRIGNA
-430 VADHTTFVDGLLR
+430 IAEHTAFVDGELR
-443 GRVEVSGDTDVLL
+443 GWVEVDGDTDVLL

-462 AEDAAANLRAAGD
+462 AEDAVTNLAAAGD
-475 FDTMRRHAED
+475 FDAMRRHAED

-526 VRETDPA
+526 VHQTDPA
-533 GRPRHRSPYGDVLSE
+533 GRPRHRSPYGDVLTE

-645 AVRNATVPA
+645 AVRNATVPSP
-654 RDRRVGRKG
+654 DRRVGRKG
-663 SLPGLFRGYV
+663 SLPGDFRGYV

-700 MADRAVAAGDDS
+700 MADRAAADDDAAGE
-712 SAARYRAEHEWFAR
+712 ARYRAEHEWFAR

-745 TPDGG
+745 TPDGA
-750 WRGAG
+750 WRE
-755 PDGGFDPDVWGSD
+755 DFDPDVWGSD

-783 DSAGVVDL
+783 DGAGVVDL

-797 FDQAFARFWARRE
+797 FDDAFARFWARRE

-828 EARDVRMGMLGLSNQ
+828 EARDIRMGMLGLSNQ
-843 PAHHIPFFPMSTGRH
+843 PAHHVPFFPMFTGRH
-858 DDAHRVVRECLE
+858 DDAHRIVRECLD

-910 TYVIVPPSVRRTVLH
+910 TYVIVPPSVRRTVLN
-925 RAGGAST
+925 RAGGPPT
-932 VIETTGSGA
+932 VIETTGDGRF
-941 YIASVTV
+941 IASVTV

-953 ESVSIPHAVVVG
+953 TSISIPHAVVVG
-965 ASHIDVALAETP
+965 AARIVVALSETP
-977 QGWAADTRPTSASAL
+977 TGWASDTRPTSASEL
-992 HGYRDTPDD
+992 HGFRDTPDD
-1001 VLPVGVS
+1001 VLPVGGS
-1008 PLTDDTGLSVVSLGA
+1008 PLTDDTGETVVSLAA
-1023 GESVVVPVTVSAA
+1023 GESVAVPLTVAAA
-1036 SLVTVTVAAA
+1036 SLVTVTAATA
-1046 GTGSWRIVLRD
+1046 RTASWRVVLRD
-1057 ADGAAVHV
+1057 ADGAVVHA
-1065 LDGRDEVFDWDAQ
+1065 LDATDEEFAWAGQ
-1078 TRVFPFAGGVD
+1078 TRVFPFGGAVD

-1095 EALTPIALTQL
+1095 EARTPIDLTQL
-1106 QLVAA
+1106 QLIAA
-1111 DGSAL
+1111 DGSAP